1 MMNSYFEQASTFYG
15 AQGSEQSAYRT
26 FPLSL
31 GMSPYAQHHHQ
42 SRPQDS
48 PYDASAA
55 AAAAAAVASCK
66 LYSSQMQSAA
76 ETAYKS
82 AADAKNSSNSSSDQQ
97 NGYAAALA
105 AATATSKSDIGSWP
119 PASGVPVRPAA
130 CTPDRYS
137 SGAGGANGLS
147 DHPAVTTSPTSA
159 HRSALNWNNCSLNAP
174 AAAVSQ
180 QASQLQQSSNHTFY
194 PWMAIAGANGLRR
207 RGRQTYT
214 RYQTLE
220 LEKEFHTNHYLTR
233 RRRIEM
239 AHALCLTERQIKI
252 WFQNR
257 RMKLKKEIQAIK
269 ELNEQEKQAQ
279 AQKAAAAAAAQAQ
292 QAGGD
297 GGHN

>member
-1 MMNSYFEQASTFYG
+1 LTAFVNLHKMNSYFEQSSFYG
-15 AQGSEQSAYRT
+15 AQGSEQPYR

-48 PYDASAA
+48 PYDASASAA

-82 AADAKNSSNSSSDQQ
+82 AADAKTSSNSSSDHQ

-105 AATATSKSDIGSWP
+105 AATANSKSDIAAWP
-119 PASGVPVRPAA
+119 TASGVPVRPAA

-147 DHPAVTTSPTSA
+147 DHPSVTTSPTG
-159 HRSALNWNNCSLNAP
+159 HRPLNWNNCSLNTT

-194 PWMAIAGANGLRR
+194 PWMAIAGTGLIK
-207 RGRQTYT
+207 
-214 RYQTLE
+214 TL
-220 LEKEFHTNHYLTR
+220 LL
-233 RRRIEM
+233 
-239 AHALCLTERQIKI
+239 L
-252 WFQNR
+252 
-257 RMKLKKEIQAIK
+257 RMLGAGFGISAKGTMQVPRE
-269 ELNEQEKQAQ
+269 AQ
-279 AQKAAAAAAAQAQ
+279 SPI
-292 QAGGD
+292 AGG
-297 GGHN
+297 HFMCYCSVLCEKK